1 MNVGLNFL
9 CGVLLMPELHAESR
23 ILCLKEPYKTVNVCS
38 CMLDRPY
45 IFFRLTN
52 CIGIGIHS
60 KTECRIN
67 DLYMGFVKA
76 EIVDQVVDVQVEIL
90 MLSYKSKNSMNMVNT
105 DLLTTKWLRFYV
117 FQVSS
122 RTERRMGDLKR
133 KVS

>member
-1 MNVGLNFL
+1 
-9 CGVLLMPELHAESR
+9 
-23 ILCLKEPYKTVNVCS
+23 
-38 CMLDRPY
+38 
-45 IFFRLTN
+45 
-52 CIGIGIHS
+52 
-60 KTECRIN
+60 
-67 DLYMGFVKA
+67 MGFVKA